1 VTTAPGQVHTSPD
14 SGLPVTGLLG
24 ATRTRDLSASR
35 RTLLQ
40 AWCRK
45 VLRTHI

>member
-1 VTTAPGQVHTSPD
+1 MNLFDFPRIN
-14 SGLPVTGLLG
+14 LTG
-24 ATRTRDLSASR
+24 TPRTRDMSASR

-45 VLRTHI
+45 VSG

>member
-1 VTTAPGQVHTSPD
+1 MSSDFMP
-14 SGLPVTGLLG
+14 
-24 ATRTRDLSASR
+24 RTRDVSASR

-45 VLRTHI
+45 VSPGA

>member
-1 VTTAPGQVHTSPD
+1 MARILMERIDLQNWGNYESMP
-14 SGLPVTGLLG
+14 
-24 ATRTRDLSASR
+24 RTRDLSASR

-45 VLRTHI
+45 ILQAGG